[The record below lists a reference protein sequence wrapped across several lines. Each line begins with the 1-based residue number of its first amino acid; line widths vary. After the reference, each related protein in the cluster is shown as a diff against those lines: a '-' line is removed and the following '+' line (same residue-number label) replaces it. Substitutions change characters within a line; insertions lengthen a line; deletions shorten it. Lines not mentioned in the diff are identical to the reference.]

1 MQQVPQPLLVFQ
13 RNKGREPRL
22 ATGEDGRWVGED
34 AEEWRGGK
42 SEVRGQSV
50 GGKAI
55 LWSFKE
61 LLFHA
66 KLKSHYK
73 DYMAANNVRQ
83 ISI

>member
-1 MQQVPQPLLVFQ
+1 M
-13 RNKGREPRL
+13 RGRAAERGKEGEEKGEK
-22 ATGEDGRWVGED
+22 RWVPGQN
-34 AEEWRGGK
+34 GG
-42 SEVRGQSV
+42 R
-50 GGKAI
+50 KAI

-61 LLFHA
+61 LLFHG

>member
-1 MQQVPQPLLVFQ
+1 MQQVPQPLLLLQ

-22 ATGEDGRWVGED
+22 ATGEEEEVGEE
-34 AEEWRGGK
+34 AERSGGK
-42 SEVRGQSV
+42 SEVRGQSE

>member
-1 MQQVPQPLLVFQ
+1 MGET
-13 RNKGREPRL
+13 RGKKPRL
-22 ATGEDGRWVGED
+22 AAWEDRPEGEVGRKVQGQN
-34 AEEWRGGK
+34 GG
-42 SEVRGQSV
+42 R
-50 GGKAI
+50 KAI

-61 LLFHA
+61 LLFHG

>member
-1 MQQVPQPLLVFQ
+1 MEGE
-13 RNKGREPRL
+13 GRARC
-22 ATGEDGRWVGED
+22 G
-34 AEEWRGGK
+34 
-42 SEVRGQSV
+42 GQSE

>member
-1 MQQVPQPLLVFQ
+1 MRGEVCREREKRKVQGQKKKK
-13 RNKGREPRL
+13 RRGR
-22 ATGEDGRWVGED
+22 
-34 AEEWRGGK
+34 
-42 SEVRGQSV
+42 
-50 GGKAI
+50 KAI

-61 LLFHA
+61 LLFHG

>member
-1 MQQVPQPLLVFQ
+1 MQEVTQLQLVLE
-13 RNKGREPRL
+13 RNKAREPRL
-22 ATGEDGRWVGED
+22 AAGEDGRWGRMRR
-34 AEEWRGGK
+34 RGGQ
-42 SEVRGQSV
+42 SEVRGQSE

>member
-1 MQQVPQPLLVFQ
+1 M
-13 RNKGREPRL
+13 RGEACGGRCAEKGKR
-22 ATGEDGRWVGED
+22 GRC
-34 AEEWRGGK
+34 RGK
-42 SEVRGQSV
+42 KKKKRRGR
-50 GGKAI
+50 KAI

-61 LLFHA
+61 LLFHG

>member
-1 MQQVPQPLLVFQ
+1 MQQVPEPLLVLQ
-13 RNKGREPRL
+13 RNKGKEPRL
-22 ATGEDGRWVGED
+22 ATGEAGRWED
-34 AEEWRGGK
+34 GGGAGGCGVQ
-42 SEVRGQSV
+42 SE

-73 DYMAANNVRQ
+73 DYMAANNIRQ

>member
-1 MQQVPQPLLVFQ
+1 MQEVTEPQLVLQ
-13 RNKGREPRL
+13 RNKGREARL
-22 ATGEDGRWVGED
+22 AAGEDGRRGRMRRSGGEGR
-34 AEEWRGGK
+34 ARW
-42 SEVRGQSV
+42 RGQSE